1 MAHHGCLWAGCVKQD
16 RDLAVTESVAKDQ
29 TAKPSPAPTS
39 GNGSYG
45 QESQTKETQET
56 ASKSSKNSS
65 MFPGQPID
73 KASRYCASH
82 QNPWIRWDLVRV
94 GRLQCEF
101 CHKFQTEYVFQ
112 CKGCKIKACNV
123 CRRNRGF
130 RGPQM

>member
-16 RDLAVTESVAKDQ
+16 RDLAVTESKAKAQ
-29 TAKPSPAPTS
+29 TANTSPAPTS
-39 GNGSYG
+39 GNRSQGG
-45 QESQTKETQET
+45 QSQARETHET
-56 ASKSSKNSS
+56 ASKGSKNTS
-65 MFPGQPID
+65 MFPRQPID

-82 QNPWIRWDLVRV
+82 QNSWIRWDLVRV